1 MCFSPKVKMPKTT
14 VTTTP
19 IEPAPI
25 SDEVAGVQFGNSAND
40 DSTSTEDFA
49 IKKDKSTDD
58 STDKDDSLSNKATS
72 SADITASTIGK
83 SIKRKSVFGGK

>member
-14 VTTTP
+14 VTSTP
-19 IEPAPI
+19 IDPAPI
-25 SDEVAGVQFGNSAND
+25 SDEVAGVQFGSSSDDDTSTTDDFTIEKDKTID
-40 DSTSTEDFA
+40 DS
-49 IKKDKSTDD
+49 
-58 STDKDDSLSNKATS
+58 DKDESLSNKATS

>member
-14 VTTTP
+14 VTSTP

-25 SDEVAGVQFGNSAND
+25 SDEVAGVQLGDSAND

>member
-1 MCFSPKVKMPKTT
+1 MCLSPKVKMPKTT

-19 IEPAPI
+19 IDPAPI
-25 SDEVAGVQFGNSAND
+25 SDEVAGVQFGDSSDD
-40 DSTSTEDFA
+40 DSKSTDDFA
-49 IKKDKSTDD
+49 IEKDKTTDD

>member
-19 IEPAPI
+19 IDPAPI
-25 SDEVAGVQFGNSAND
+25 SDEVAGVQFGDSSDD
-40 DSTSTEDFA
+40 DSKSTDDFA
-49 IKKDKSTDD
+49 IEKDKTTDD

>member
-1 MCFSPKVKMPKTT
+1 MPKTT

-19 IEPAPI
+19 IDPAPI
-25 SDEVAGVQFGNSAND
+25 SDEVAGVQFGDSSDD
-40 DSTSTEDFA
+40 DSKSTDGFA
-49 IKKDKSTDD
+49 IEKDKTTDD